1 MADVP
6 PPYAAAAAAPA
17 PAAAAP
23 AAAHA
28 SAGANPAFWRVLVFR
43 YYHGR
48 TRPLPKAATELVTT
62 NSFGTECHGAW
73 NPMSDPLFIDGFD
86 KVFQTY
92 EAALRE
98 LEEQKRQ
105 HRTRTGVQNLP
116 FYGIIQACEFNS

>member
-6 PPYAAAAAAPA
+6 PPYAAPA

-23 AAAHA
+23 AAA
-28 SAGANPAFWRVLVFR
+28 GAKPAFWRVLVFR

-62 NSFGTECHGAW
+62 NSIGTEYHGAW

-92 EAALRE
+92 ETALRE
-98 LEEQKRQ
+98 LEEQKKQ

-116 FYGIIQACEFNS
+116 FYGIIQACEFHQ